1 MLGKSN
7 DDTDSDDQALALR
20 KQDHSIGTTLSL
32 LVLPNAGLA
41 VSGSRDCS
49 IRLWDLYGYAGKG
62 VCCVGKLNAHT
73 DSVQALCLW
82 DGNPGL
88 PDLVASGSADKT
100 ICVWDVSGRDQWSK
114 QTTLRGH
121 TVRNK

>member
-7 DDTDSDDQALALR
+7 DDTDSTTSCSAEAGPL
-20 KQDHSIGTTLSL
+20 HGTTLSL

-49 IRLWDLYGYAGKG
+49 IRLWTSTATPVSKACGQAQRAHGPAG
-62 VCCVGKLNAHT
+62 
-73 DSVQALCLW
+73 ALPL

-88 PDLVASGSADKT
+88 PDLVASGSADAHYR
-100 ICVWDVSGRDQWSK
+100 VWDVSGRDQWSK

>member
-1 MLGKSN
+1 MEPGRLQEVLDSEHILLTN
-7 DDTDSDDQALALR
+7 LLTDA
-20 KQDHSIGTTLSL
+20 
-32 LVLPNAGLA
+32 
-41 VSGSRDCS
+41 
-49 IRLWDLYGYAGKG
+49 WGKG
-62 VCCVGKLNAHT
+62 ETL
-73 DSVQALCLW
+73 
-82 DGNPGL
+82 GL